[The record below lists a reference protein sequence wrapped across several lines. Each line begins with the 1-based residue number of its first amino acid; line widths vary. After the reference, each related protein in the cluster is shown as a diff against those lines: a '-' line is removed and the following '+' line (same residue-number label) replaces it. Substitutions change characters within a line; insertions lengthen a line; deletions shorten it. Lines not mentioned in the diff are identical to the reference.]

1 MYFLK
6 TFTVAGRI
14 KSWNLIIAEASFKNW
29 VELGTDQLCH
39 KDTLEREQKSPPTL
53 YDIGLELKQT

>member
-1 MYFLK
+1 MYLLK
-6 TFTVAGRI
+6 AGRI

-39 KDTLEREQKSPPTL
+39 KDTLDLEREQKNPPTL
-53 YDIGLELKQT
+53 YDIGLELRQT